1 MPAVLHVLTLCAL
14 VGLFVITIIGATRS
28 SRPKAPSISV
38 IIEDD
43 TAARIVYGLVV
54 GIITVLRTGMVFQ
67 SIFFKCETTNTWSR
81 RVDCVTELANK
92 PWLRRLAAVFGS
104 AQLVCFGLV
113 GMVGVSRDPVP
124 HYVFAV
130 GTAVFTVLCESILL
144 FRRWNS
150 NHFESSE
157 LWANTLMLIG
167 IVVSLGTF
175 GITTLVEEYAEC
187 LTYVGISEWIGYY
200 LVLSINLFRSN
211 DVLKITKDVGN
222 KNDVRGEGRTG
233 LLDP

>member
-1 MPAVLHVLTLCAL
+1 MYVHVEVFAHLHMRTILHVLTLCAL
-14 VGLFVITIIGATRS
+14 IGLFVITIIGATS
-28 SRPKAPSISV
+28 STRPKAPSISV

-67 SIFFKCETTNTWSR
+67 SNFFKCETETW
-81 RVDCVTELANK
+81 VTDKQK
-92 PWLRRLAAVFGS
+92 PKYTFADSWWLRCSAAVCGS

-124 HYVFAV
+124 HYVFAG
-130 GTAVFTVLCESILL
+130 GTMVFTIFCESILL

-150 NHFESSE
+150 THLKRIE
-157 LWANTLMLIG
+157 LWANTFMLIG
-167 IVVSLGTF
+167 IFASLGTF
-175 GITTLVEEYAEC
+175 AITTLVEEYAEC

-200 LVLSINLFRSN
+200 LVLAINLFRSN
-211 DVLKITKDVGN
+211 DVGKFTKDA
-222 KNDVRGEGRTG
+222 
-233 LLDP
+233 